1 MNIELCRK
9 IFTPWRGGHLWVGFS
24 GGADSSAA
32 LLVTLRFSREYD
44 FGVTAVHFNHHLR
57 GAESDA
63 DALFCRRFADE
74 QGCELKIIDLDIENR
89 PAGLEE
95 KARAAR
101 LARWRELTGGRRGNA
116 VVLGHHADDRI
127 ENFFLRT
134 LRGSNLSG
142 LLMEPQCQVGEIHI
156 LRPLLMFSRQE
167 IESFLL
173 RSGVAQWRFDS
184 TNGKSC
190 CTRNKL
196 RLDILPELYKFFPGA
211 RSGIRQSLEVL
222 AEDAAFID
230 RSARQAF
237 ESGRMGERSFWQQ
250 LSPALTP
257 RVLRLWKREIPSGK
271 FLRRL
276 QQELSRPTPS
286 ERRTLPWS
294 DSENLVFEGDR
305 IFWQP
310 SGDVPR
316 QSGPVKWELRKNT
329 SIQWGKWSF
338 SAAPAGDPGTDSRYE
353 AVFDEGVLG
362 EIVYIAPP
370 LPGDR
375 MRVFGT
381 ERVVKIKKLRI
392 DAKVPRC
399 LELPVVKNA
408 AGEIVWAPGV
418 RHSSLAI
425 VTGSTTRKIRLCCR
439 QRNSASVSGS
449 TSRNSS

>member
-9 IFTPWRGGHLWVGFS
+9 IFTPWRGGHLWIGFS
-24 GGADSSAA
+24 GGADSTAA
-32 LLVTLRFSREYD
+32 LLVTLKFSRECS

-74 QGCELKIIDLDIENR
+74 RGCELEIIDLDLKNCSG
-89 PAGLEE
+89 GLEE
-95 KARAAR
+95 NARAAR
-101 LARWRELTGGRRGNA
+101 LAYWRELTGGRPDNA

-134 LRGSNLSG
+134 LRGANLSG
-142 LLMEPQCQVGEIHI
+142 LLMEPQCQVGEVHI

-167 IESFLL
+167 IESFL
-173 RSGVAQWRFDS
+173 RQNGVDQWRIDS
-184 TNGKSC
+184 TNGESC
-190 CTRNKL
+190 CARNKL

-222 AEDAAFID
+222 AEDADFLD

-237 ESGRMGERSFWQQ
+237 ESGRMGERCFWQQ

-276 QQELSRPTPS
+276 RQELSRPAPS
-286 ERRTLPWS
+286 ARRILPWS
-294 DSENLVFEGDR
+294 DSECLVFERDTVFWKHAGDD
-305 IFWQP
+305 P
-310 SGDVPR
+310 L
-316 QSGPVKWELRKNT
+316 QSGPVKWEFRKNT

-338 SAAPAGDPGTDSRYE
+338 CAAPAGDPGTDSRYE
-353 AVFDEGVLG
+353 AVFDAEVLG
-362 EIVYIAPP
+362 DIVYISPP

-375 MRVFGT
+375 MCVFGT
-381 ERVVKIKKLRI
+381 GRVVKIKKLRI
-392 DAKVPRC
+392 DAKIPRS

-408 AGEIVWAPGV
+408 AGDIVWAPGV
-418 RHSSLAI
+418 RHSSRAI
-425 VTGSTTRKIRLCCR
+425 VTGDTTRKIRLYCR